1 MNVRTLSV
9 WSGMGLAMMACVAF
23 AQVLDV
29 SPTPPTDKAAVA
41 PTPPT
46 DKATDAPASQSLT
59 SEDDTPAAEPEQ
71 KLVTMTKEG
80 TYELAVDNVDVRLT
94 LQRLSTR
101 GRRSIIISQG
111 VTGNVTLNLYH
122 VTLDEAIDAVLTAAE
137 LGSVN
142 KGSFVY
148 VYTQAEFIAM
158 RQKETKVFRLS
169 YIRDTS
175 ALALIT
181 PALSTEGTV
190 GTSPEVTQEFENTEE
205 GSMESVFRPAE
216 DLLVITDFPEN
227 LKEVS
232 RILQQ
237 VDVRPPQVLIEVTI
251 MTAKLSDNTSLGVNW
266 GASFTGLG
274 NMNTLGISSPFSA
287 DTGSDGVPFS
297 ILMDW
302 TDVGMIIEALE
313 AVTDTT
319 VVANPKLQ
327 VVNRQMAHILI
338 GNEDGYIT
346 TVMTDTY
353 TSETVEYLRTGT
365 QLHVMPYIAADGFVQ
380 LHVYPEISEG
390 GITVPKFATGTA
402 LPHKATTQAMTTVL
416 CKDGSTVVVAGLFR
430 ERMNTSRKQLPV
442 AGDVPVLGDLFGNV
456 RDEVIREE
464 VIILLT
470 PHIIAPSIDNAVGD
484 HLLDEVERTRVG
496 ARKGLRWFSRT
507 KMSDFYMQQAR
518 KAAREGDDGLVRWN
532 VNLATYLSPKMSS
545 AISLQEEITQQAY
558 WTNQPK
564 YCRTRW
570 VIGRML
576 SQETGV
582 PLETFTS
589 PDRPLDVNA
598 IDPKIRKIRGT
609 RPRPKYSMLNPSL
622 QLVEPAT
629 TPEQKPAPKPK
640 TKTKTVPPKKASQGE
655 QAATG
660 LFVPKSITERDP
672 KIASHDLV
680 AVARLRTVRR

>member
-23 AQVLDV
+23 AQVLEIA
-29 SPTPPTDKAAVA
+29 PTKTVDIAPAKTVDKPTD
-41 PTPPT
+41 T
-46 DKATDAPASQSLT
+46 PASQPITVVSDVT
-59 SEDDTPAAEPEQ
+59 TPEPEQ

-181 PALSTEGTV
+181 PALSNEGTV
-190 GTSPEVTQEFENTEE
+190 GSSPEVTQEWGDNEE
-205 GSMESVFRPAE
+205 GKMESVFRPAE

-251 MTAKLSDNTSLGVNW
+251 MTARLNDNTALGVNLQ
-266 GASFTGLG
+266 GSFTGLK
-274 NMNTLGISSPFSA
+274 NMKELTIDSPFNA
-287 DTGSDGVPFS
+287 DTGSDGAPFS
-297 ILMDW
+297 MTMEWSDI
-302 TDVGMIIEALE
+302 TAVIEALE

-338 GNEDGYIT
+338 GKEEGYIT
-346 TVMTDTY
+346 TIMTDTY
-353 TSETVEYLRTGT
+353 TSETVEYLQTGT

-380 LHVYPEISEG
+380 LHIYPEISEG
-390 GITVPKFATGTA
+390 AVTVPVGSTTA
-402 LPHKATTQAMTTVL
+402 LPNKDTTQAMTTVL
-416 CKDGSTVVVAGLFR
+416 CKNGNTVVVAGLFR
-430 ERMNTSRKQLPV
+430 ERMNTVRKQLPV
-442 AGDVPVLGDLFGNV
+442 AGDIPVLGDLFGSV

-470 PHIIAPSIDNAVGD
+470 PHIITPFIDNAIGD
-484 HLLDEVERTRVG
+484 QLLDEVERTRVG

>member
-181 PALSTEGTV
+181 PALSNEGTV
-190 GTSPEVTQEFENTEE
+190 GSSPEVTQEWGDNEE
-205 GSMESVFRPAE
+205 GKMESVFRPAE

-251 MTAKLSDNTSLGVNW
+251 MTARLNDNTALGVNLQ
-266 GASFTGLG
+266 GSFTGLK
-274 NMNTLGISSPFSA
+274 NMKELTIDSPFNA
-287 DTGSDGVPFS
+287 DTGSDGAPFS
-297 ILMDW
+297 MTMEWSDI
-302 TDVGMIIEALE
+302 TAVIEALE

-338 GNEDGYIT
+338 GKEEGYIT
-346 TVMTDTY
+346 TIMTDTY
-353 TSETVEYLRTGT
+353 TSETVEYLQTGT

-380 LHVYPEISEG
+380 LHIYPEISEG
-390 GITVPKFATGTA
+390 AVTVPVGSTTA
-402 LPHKATTQAMTTVL
+402 LPNKDTTQAMTTVL
-416 CKDGSTVVVAGLFR
+416 CKNGNTVVVAGLFR
-430 ERMNTSRKQLPV
+430 ERMKSSRSQVPV
-442 AGDVPVLGDLFGNV
+442 AGDIPVLGDLFGNV
-456 RDEVIREE
+456 RDEVVREE

-470 PHIIAPSIDNAVGD
+470 PHIITPFIDNAVGD